1 MTDETPRVLSLLSH
15 ELSGPLGVIRG
26 YLRLIDQS
34 GREVPEKFRQAVTG
48 ALRAS
53 DRMAN
58 VLDEASLLAH
68 LRLGDIS
75 HEPRRVPLSTLVHAA
90 IQAAALPEDSR
101 VDLDA
106 AALPAVSLDAD
117 EPRLRSALA
126 TLITTV
132 ARAQTNQVAVEI
144 QATPTRVG
152 RQRAV
157 RLRIA
162 PRTLSGVDASEA
174 ELNTGRGGLGLAL
187 PIAACIIERHGG
199 RLRELRHGDRPAGIA
214 VALPVA

>member
-1 MTDETPRVLSLLSH
+1 MSDETPRVLSLLSH
-15 ELSGPLGVIRG
+15 ELRGPLGVIRG

-34 GREVPEKFRQAVTG
+34 GGDLPEKLRQAVAG

-53 DRMAN
+53 DRMAD
-58 VLDEASLLAH
+58 VLDEASVLAH
-68 LRLGDIS
+68 LRLGGIS
-75 HEPRRVPLSTLVHAA
+75 LEPRRVALSTVVYAA
-90 IQAAALPEDSR
+90 IQAASLPEESR

-106 AALPAVSLDAD
+106 AALPAVTLDAD

-144 QATPTRVG
+144 QATRTRLG
-152 RQRAV
+152 RQPAV

-162 PRTLSGVDASEA
+162 PRTLSGVDATEV

-187 PIAACIIERHGG
+187 PIAACVIERHGG
-199 RLRELRHGDRPAGIA
+199 RVRELRHGDRPAGIA